1 METIEVRTEKTVFGG
16 ETIAKVNSRTVFIPY
31 ALPNETLNINI
42 VQQKND
48 YSKAQIIKIIEPS
61 PYRIKSECRYYGVCG
76 GCNLMHAAPD
86 YQRELKKQMLINAF
100 EKYKIDISDKIEIIK
115 GPDYNYRARF
125 QLTDGGLNEK
135 NKNTVIPITQCLCAE
150 TPVNDYL
157 EKTEFNQRPKG
168 RIHIFGS
175 SFIEGQDKLKISEK
189 ENENKT
195 RIYGNRKKNLKLKEN
210 HYFTGT
216 VSSPENRVTVKLNG
230 KSLSFD
236 VRGFFQSN
244 LFVFEKVLKLI
255 TDSLPGGKNCLDLY
269 SGCASISAF
278 LADKYESVTLV
289 EHNRDALVF
298 AEQNMAGK
306 NHKSYGLSGENF
318 VKKYALS
325 LPRFD
330 ACVVDPPRSG
340 MENAVCDYL
349 CKSRIPFIRS
359 LSCDPSTHSRDCAR
373 LISSGY
379 ELSKIYLL
387 DFYPHTSHIESLA
400 IFNLNI

>member
-1 METIEVRTEKTVFGG
+1 M
-16 ETIAKVNSRTVFIPY
+16 
-31 ALPNETLNINI
+31 
-42 VQQKND
+42 
-48 YSKAQIIKIIEPS
+48 
-61 PYRIKSECRYYGVCG
+61 
-76 GCNLMHAAPD
+76 
-86 YQRELKKQMLINAF
+86 
-100 EKYKIDISDKIEIIK
+100 
-115 GPDYNYRARF
+115 
-125 QLTDGGLNEK
+125 
-135 NKNTVIPITQCLCAE
+135 
-150 TPVNDYL
+150 
-157 EKTEFNQRPKG
+157 
-168 RIHIFGS
+168 
-175 SFIEGQDKLKISEK
+175 
-189 ENENKT
+189 
-195 RIYGNRKKNLKLKEN
+195 
-210 HYFTGT
+210 
-216 VSSPENRVTVKLNG
+216 
-230 KSLSFD
+230 
-236 VRGFFQSN
+236 
-244 LFVFEKVLKLI
+244 LKLI